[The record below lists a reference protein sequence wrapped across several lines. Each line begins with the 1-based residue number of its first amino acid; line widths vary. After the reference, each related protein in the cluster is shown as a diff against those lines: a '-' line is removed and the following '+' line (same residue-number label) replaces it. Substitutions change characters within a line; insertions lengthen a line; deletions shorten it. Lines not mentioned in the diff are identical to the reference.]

1 MYRVTRK
8 FMTRFFLSILVCI
21 PPFAFAEQNSFFLTG
36 KYLLVGKAVDSD
48 ETYTGKVEIF
58 LENETL
64 KVRRKIEKQV
74 TVGDATIESALNG
87 DAKVLR
93 IRFSESDVK
102 YEETCL
108 WRSDL
113 NNYARISC
121 YLYQPGVKTMSPG
134 LEVLF
139 YDHAAK

>member
-1 MYRVTRK
+1 MIRL
-8 FMTRFFLSILVCI
+8 FLLLLVCI
-21 PPFAFAEQNSFFLTG
+21 PPFAFAEQDGSFLIG
-36 KYLLVGKAVDSD
+36 KYRLVGKAADSD

-58 LENETL
+58 LENEAL
-64 KVRRKIEKQV
+64 KVRRKIEKQM
-74 TVGDATIESALNG
+74 TVGDAGIESALNG

-93 IRFSESDVK
+93 IRFTENDVK

-121 YLYQPGVKTMSPG
+121 YLYQPDMRTMDPG

-139 YDHAAK
+139 YDHTDR